1 MNQERW
7 NTHKLQRS
15 LVRLASIAMILIFS
29 SACQSPSP
37 VKADPSTDHDSS
49 TTQSSNNIADQA
61 TVPATTVQNN
71 ASSPADNNT
80 APNSNAQPEPFN
92 TTSPTLTGNLSHPEL
107 SETSGLAS
115 STRRHNTLWAINDG
129 GNQPKL
135 YALSHTGESLA
146 NFNVAAKNLDWE
158 DLASAWINGE
168 SYLLIADIGDNQ
180 QRKQAHN
187 IYILTEPLLDNR
199 AVEPLVPVATL
210 QFKYPDGEHNAESM
224 SFADGWVYILTKEPL
239 VNDKR
244 QASQVYRIPLDLTSH
259 SDVLVAE
266 KIANLSIPS
275 LSVESSLIASV
286 SGVDISQPTAFDID
300 EQNQYAYVLTY
311 RTVYRYKRN
320 DNESWAEVF
329 ARTRKRVHTHS
340 LSQAEALAVD
350 ANGIVWFT
358 SEKRPAPLW
367 ALPGAR

>member
-1 MNQERW
+1 MNAS
-7 NTHKLQRS
+7 KS
-15 LVRLASIAMILIFS
+15 LCSLASIVVMLIFM

-37 VKADPSTDHDSS
+37 GKPDPSADNDSS
-49 TTQSSNNIADQA
+49 TMLSGSNIADQ
-61 TVPATTVQNN
+61 PAAPTITMQDN
-71 ASSPADNNT
+71 SLSPADNDV
-80 APNSNAQPEPFN
+80 APDSNGQPEPFN
-92 TTSPTLTGNLSHPEL
+92 TTSPTLTGNLTHPEL

-129 GNQPKL
+129 GNKPKL
-135 YALSHTGESLA
+135 YALSDTGESLA
-146 NFNVAAKNLDWE
+146 NFNVAAKNIDWE

-168 SYLLIADIGDNQ
+168 SYLLIGDIGDNQ
-180 QRKQAHN
+180 RRKTAHN

-210 QFKYPDGEHNAESM
+210 EFKYPDGGHDAESM

-239 VNDKR
+239 VGDER
-244 QASQVYRIPLDLTSH
+244 QASQVYRIPLDLTSQN
-259 SDVLVAE
+259 DVLVAE
-266 KIANLSIPS
+266 KIASLSIPS
-275 LSVESSLIASV
+275 LSMESSFIASV

-311 RTVYRYKRN
+311 RNVYRYKRN
-320 DNESWAEVF
+320 ENESWAAVL
-329 ARTRKRVHTHS
+329 ARTRKRIHTHS

-350 ANGIVWFT
+350 ASGIVWFT

-367 ALPGAR
+367 ALPSAR